1 MEGCIYLITC
11 LINGKKYVG
20 QHHKPDPTSR
30 WNAHISRAK
39 KGLAYVLHNAIR
51 LFGEENFKFEV
62 LCVCSHD
69 ALGRLEAYYAEQY
82 ESYIWD
88 PDPGY
93 NMVWCGEQSTLGMKH
108 TPETIEKIRQAH
120 LGKKMSP
127 ETIEK
132 KRRKQTPEVIEKRRQ
147 ALLGKKH
154 TPERIEKVRQANL
167 GKKRSPEA
175 IEKNRQ
181 AQLGKKRSPEVIE
194 KIKEAWVRRK
204 AAQSLS
210 V

>member
-20 QHHKPDPTSR
+20 QHHMPDPTNRWKQHIYTSKRGSR
-30 WNAHISRAK
+30 GA
-39 KGLAYVLHNAIR
+39 LHNAIR
-51 LFGEENFKFEV
+51 LYGEENFKFEV
-62 LCVCSHD
+62 LCVCSLD

-82 ESYIWD
+82 GTYTWD

-93 NMVWCGEQSTLGMKH
+93 NMAWCGEQFALGMKH
-108 TPETIEKIRQAH
+108 TPETKEKLRQAH

-132 KRRKQTPEVIEKRRQ
+132 MRQ
-147 ALLGKKH
+147 
-154 TPERIEKVRQANL
+154 VNL
-167 GKKRSPEA
+167 GRKMTPEA

-181 AQLGKKRSPEVIE
+181 AQLGRKHTPEAIE
-194 KIKEAWVRRK
+194 KMRQAQKEAWARRK